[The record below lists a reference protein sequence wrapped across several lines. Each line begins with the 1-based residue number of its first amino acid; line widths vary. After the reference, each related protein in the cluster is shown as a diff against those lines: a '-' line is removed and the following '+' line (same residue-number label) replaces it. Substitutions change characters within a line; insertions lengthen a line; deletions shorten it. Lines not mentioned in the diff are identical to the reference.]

1 MKKDDVIRIE
11 DMKNLINIIK
21 SDLYCQDWDDV
32 VEEKIDILDEVDDL
46 LSSYL
51 DVE

>member
-1 MKKDDVIRIE
+1 MDDKTKINDIY
-11 DMKNLINIIK
+11 NLIVIIK
-21 SDLYCQDWDDV
+21 SDLYCQDWDEV
-32 VEEKIDILDEVDDL
+32 IEQKVDILDEVEDL

>member
-1 MKKDDVIRIE
+1 MDDKTKINDIY
-11 DMKNLINIIK
+11 NLIVIIK

-32 VEEKIDILDEVDDL
+32 IEQKVDILDEVEDL